1 LEHLALRSIAYRD
14 LKPENTLVDSD
25 GYCKMIDMGFAKVI
39 TGKSYTFCGTP
50 EYLAPEIILGTGH
63 NQAVDYFALGVLIY
77 EMICGQTPF
86 FDFQPDGI
94 LKNIVRGKLRFGP
107 KFTAP
112 LKDLITVCTVNPIQP
127 LTCHVS
133 VRLLVSVY
141 VSNTVFDLRWC

>member
-1 LEHLALRSIAYRD
+1 MAFRD
-14 LKPENTLVDSD
+14 LKPENTLVDTD

-39 TGKSYTFCGTP
+39 KGKSYTFCGTP

-86 FDFQPDGI
+86 FDFQTDGI

-112 LKDLITVCTVNPIQP
+112 LKDIITVCTENSAIDLPRFRVFACLVYFLIRC
-127 LTCHVS
+127 LICICAIVI
-133 VRLLVSVY
+133 LLW
-141 VSNTVFDLRWC
+141 F

>member
-39 TGKSYTFCGTP
+39 TGITGKSYTFCGTP

-63 NQAVDYFALGVLIY
+63 DQAVDYFALGVLIY

-112 LKDLITVCTVNPIQP
+112 LKDLITVCTVNPAIDLP
-127 LTCHVS
+127 
-133 VRLLVSVY
+133 RFR
-141 VSNTVFDLRWC
+141 VFACFCICL